1 MAHPNR
7 KGGFTIVELLVVV
20 SIIALLIALLLPA
33 VQKGR
38 DRSLVANSIAN
49 LRTLAA
55 SSEAYAG
62 DWGDRQFTAV
72 PDDAGT
78 VPGGDGAANCSA
90 YLGTYGGCP
99 QSQILGYDNN
109 GGLWG
114 YWLPCG
120 QTAGIGTCGNW
131 AVAVPMAFTGPYA
144 RYGSFRMP
152 SVRAFAAYVNDRYY
166 DPVFWAPKDQVPL
179 NNIQQFFQSAGE
191 FTYNP
196 SNPVFEDSSY
206 CWSPAAMWDASVL
219 GKNVSNASQF
229 YNAPGTLKAAHRS
242 PPVSRAR
249 NPALKTRMIEHNWLQ
264 NTPDQPTNPSF
275 AAGTPWQFNHGYNSA
290 PACLFFDGHIE
301 LIGCFRASNSDQ
313 RGGQLWSRDTPFGT
327 QGYYNN
333 LGYDTIVNTAF
344 HILTKDGIEGRD
356 ILGADI

>member
-1 MAHPNR
+1 
-7 KGGFTIVELLVVV
+7 
-20 SIIALLIALLLPA
+20 
-33 VQKGR
+33 
-38 DRSLVANSIAN
+38 
-49 LRTLAA
+49 
-55 SSEAYAG
+55 
-62 DWGDRQFTAV
+62 
-72 PDDAGT
+72 

-219 GKNVSNASQF
+219 GKNVSNSSQF

-313 RGGQLWSRDTPFGT
+313 RGGQLWSRNTPFGT